1 MRSPDRCWVV
11 SFVIVIGGFES
22 VGEGSS
28 SLPYKTTWCKFRTK
42 AKNKAEHSRRPIR
55 YGTLKIRLN
64 NRYMRSVLSFSSHIF
79 VHDLRTINEQIVA
92 CVFLKTRTKTI
103 SFSRVN
109 FFLPAPKR
117 KKSRATFLGALGGT
131 ILERK
136 LDFLPVLSQLFGMS
150 VFCLDADPER

>member
-64 NRYMRSVLSFSSHIF
+64 NRYMRSILSFSSHIF
-79 VHDLRTINEQIVA
+79 VRDLRTVNEQIAA
-92 CVFLKTRTKTI
+92 CVFLKNTNQNYFVLARK
-103 SFSRVN
+103 
-109 FFLPAPKR
+109 FFP
-117 KKSRATFLGALGGT
+117 SRAKTKK
-131 ILERK
+131 ISRH
-136 LDFLPVLSQLFGMS
+136 
-150 VFCLDADPER
+150 VFRGVGWNNSRA